1 MKRTDSKA
9 SVSARSKAKIVGNIL
24 KRFKRDPD
32 FIASFF
38 PEVYKELCG
47 LKTKKSRLVPEAYQ
61 SGHGELTEL
70 ERRTRE
76 AKLRKIV
83 EKFKT
88 GVTLSKDDGLELL
101 EHLAALNLKHV
112 QEYSIALKAAE
123 RTLSIGLDEETDQTR
138 LFRKGRTGKIQR
150 LLPGIDLY
158 LTWDGKVLKIRW
170 RKGDI
175 IRRNK
180 ALSFVGIGADS
191 QSDVAGRHDE
201 YLANSLL

>member
-1 MKRTDSKA
+1 VNRTESKG
-9 SVSARSKAKIVGNIL
+9 SVSAKSKAKIVRTIL
-24 KRFKRDPD
+24 EKFRRDPD

-38 PEVYKELCG
+38 PDLYKELCG
-47 LKTKKSRLVPEAYQ
+47 PKPKRSRLVPEAYQ

-88 GVTLSKDDGLELL
+88 GATLSKDEGLELL
-101 EHLAALNLKHV
+101 EHLASLSLKHV
-112 QEYSIALKAAE
+112 QEYSVALKAVEQA
-123 RTLSIGLDEETDQTR
+123 LSINLDEERDQTR
-138 LFRKGRTGKIQR
+138 LFRKGRTGKIQC
-150 LLPGIDLY
+150 LLTGIELY
-158 LTWDGKVLKIRW
+158 LTWDGKLLKIKW
-170 RKGDI
+170 HKGDI

-180 ALSFVGIGADS
+180 ALSFVGRGADS

-201 YLANSLL
+201 YLANALL

>member
-1 MKRTDSKA
+1 MKRTESKA
-9 SVSARSKAKIVGNIL
+9 SVSAKSKAKIVGTIL
-24 KRFKRDPD
+24 ERFKRDPD

-38 PEVYKELCG
+38 PEVYRELCG
-47 LKTKKSRLVPEAYQ
+47 PKTKKSRLIPEAYQ

-76 AKLRKIV
+76 VKLRKIV
-83 EKFKT
+83 EKFHT
-88 GVTLSKDDGLELL
+88 GATLSKDEGLELL
-101 EHLAALNLKHV
+101 EHLASLSLKYV
-112 QEYSIALKAAE
+112 QEYPAALKAVE
-123 RTLSIGLDEETDQTR
+123 RALSISLDEERDQTR

-158 LTWDGKVLKIRW
+158 LTWDGKMLKIKW
-170 RKGDI
+170 HKGDI

-180 ALSFVGIGADS
+180 ALSLVGIGADS

-201 YLANSLL
+201 YLADALL

>member
-1 MKRTDSKA
+1 MKRTESEG
-9 SVSARSKAKIVGNIL
+9 SVSAKSKAKIVRTIL
-24 KRFKRDPD
+24 EKFKRDPD
-32 FIASFF
+32 FIGSFF
-38 PEVYKELCG
+38 PEVFKELCG

-83 EKFKT
+83 EKFQT
-88 GVTLSKDDGLELL
+88 GATLSKDEGLELL
-101 EHLAALNLKHV
+101 EHLAALSLKQV
-112 QEYSIALKAAE
+112 PGYPIALKAVE
-123 RTLSIGLDEETDQTR
+123 RALSINFNDERDQTR

-158 LTWDGKVLKIRW
+158 LTWDGKMLKIKW
-170 RKGDI
+170 HKYDI

-180 ALSFVGIGADS
+180 ALSFVGLGADS
-191 QSDVAGRHDE
+191 QNDVAGRHDE
-201 YLANSLL
+201 YVAKAFS

>member
-9 SVSARSKAKIVGNIL
+9 SVSAKSRAKIVRTIL
-24 KRFKRDPD
+24 EKFKRDPD
-32 FIASFF
+32 SIASFF

-47 LKTKKSRLVPEAYQ
+47 LKTKNSRLVPEAYE

-83 EKFKT
+83 EKFQT
-88 GVTLSKDDGLELL
+88 GATLSKDEGLELL
-101 EHLAALNLKHV
+101 EHLASLSLKQV
-112 QEYSIALKAAE
+112 PEYPIALKAVE
-123 RTLSIGLDEETDQTR
+123 RVLSINFNEERDQTR

-150 LLPGIDLY
+150 LLPGIELY
-158 LTWDGKVLKIRW
+158 LTWDGKMLKIKW
-170 RKGDI
+170 HKYDI

-180 ALSFVGIGADS
+180 ALSFVGRGADS

-201 YLANSLL
+201 YLAKAFS

>member
-9 SVSARSKAKIVGNIL
+9 SVSARSKAKIVGTIL
-24 KRFKRDPD
+24 ERFKRDPD

-47 LKTKKSRLVPEAYQ
+47 LKTKKSRLIPEAYQ

-76 AKLRKIV
+76 VKLRKIV
-83 EKFKT
+83 EKFHT
-88 GVTLSKDDGLELL
+88 GATLSKDEGLELL
-101 EHLAALNLKHV
+101 EHLASLSLKHV
-112 QEYSIALKAAE
+112 QEYPTALKAVE
-123 RTLSIGLDEETDQTR
+123 RALSINLNEERDQTR

-158 LTWDGKVLKIRW
+158 LTWDGKMLKIKW
-170 RKGDI
+170 HKGDI

-180 ALSFVGIGADS
+180 ALSFVGIGADP

-201 YLANSLL
+201 YLANALL